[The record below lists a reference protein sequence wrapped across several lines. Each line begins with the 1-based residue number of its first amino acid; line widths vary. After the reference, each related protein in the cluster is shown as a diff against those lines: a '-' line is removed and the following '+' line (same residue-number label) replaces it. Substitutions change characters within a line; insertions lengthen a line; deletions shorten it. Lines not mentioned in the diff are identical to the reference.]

1 MSLDGL
7 ITYYQ
12 QAILSHF
19 LGMCLDF
26 LCVNMT
32 ELLFAYKSYS
42 KILLYVKLHH
52 LVHQRAKILVEPRS
66 LLYLILSILF
76 LHIFTILEIKHKPN
90 FWICIILLY
99 FFQKCLIYVS
109 LLLTWLDVSDIER
122 YSGIQPHSHF
132 RYNNNNKHG
141 VQRLIKI
148 EKKLIKKI
156 LSWVR
161 SMFLISTGIIK
172 NMVTLYILSCIWIN
186 CLLCFWWFCDCFFR
200 AFFYPWRLKPGPIF

>member
-76 LHIFTILEIKHKPN
+76 LHIFTILEIKHKSN
-90 FWICIILLY
+90 F
-99 FFQKCLIYVS
+99 
-109 LLLTWLDVSDIER
+109 
-122 YSGIQPHSHF
+122 
-132 RYNNNNKHG
+132 
-141 VQRLIKI
+141 
-148 EKKLIKKI
+148 
-156 LSWVR
+156 
-161 SMFLISTGIIK
+161 
-172 NMVTLYILSCIWIN
+172 
-186 CLLCFWWFCDCFFR
+186 
-200 AFFYPWRLKPGPIF
+200 